1 MNSVKNL
8 GDDGN
13 HFIHRTIRETE
24 RNMSNLRSTLAGY
37 LRNQERLR
45 RKSLKLAVVLKMFSE
60 TEAPALSDVLGGLS
74 ELLTERE
81 LARENA
87 LQRINLLSQEP
98 LKLYSMICNRMKN
111 EVKARESA
119 IKKEQQKQ
127 ENFDRVVIKDGTN
140 TTKINQMQL
149 ELKSAHQDTRNVT
162 AQLMDSV
169 ARFES
174 EKRDN
179 LQKSLGE
186 FIWNEMNYH
195 SQALEILTDAHQLLM
210 AEDLD
215 VDLEEIEEKIL
226 PSPSRQASPTR
237 RRHAQ
242 GFSDEILEDE
252 DVDYDE
258 EVDGAGGGGR
268 HKHGEHVHARRPST
282 KPQPGFRPAGRRPS
296 ERWSGKDRRASY
308 RDGHQ

>member
-1 MNSVKNL
+1 
-8 GDDGN
+8 
-13 HFIHRTIRETE
+13 
-24 RNMSNLRSTLAGY
+24 MSNLRSTLAGY

-98 LKLYSMICNRMKN
+98 LKLYSMICSRMKN

-140 TTKINQMQL
+140 TTKINQLQL

-195 SQALEILTDAHQLLM
+195 SQALEILTDAHQLLL
-210 AEDLD
+210 ADDLD

-226 PSPSRQASPTR
+226 PPSRQGSPTR
-237 RRHAQ
+237 RRHGP
-242 GFSDEILEDE
+242 GFADEILEDE
-252 DVDYDE
+252 EGDADE
-258 EVDGAGGGGR
+258 EVEGGGAR
-268 HKHGEHVHARRPST
+268 HRQGEHVYAKRPSL

-296 ERWSGKDRRASY
+296 ERWTGKERRQSY
-308 RDGHQ
+308 RDTHQ